1 MWSVPYDSIVRM
13 NANDPEVNRQTTNP
27 DELSRLL
34 EIELIQKR
42 AEWQRNTAR
51 NKSLRSASFV
61 FLFVVAMAAL
71 VGFYFIFMRA
81 NESKQHR
88 APEATDSA
96 TP

>member
-1 MWSVPYDSIVRM
+1 M

-42 AEWQRNTAR
+42 AEWQQASAR
-51 NKSLRSASFV
+51 HKNLRSVSFL
-61 FLFVVAMAAL
+61 FLFVVVMAAL
-71 VGFYFIFMRA
+71 VGFYFIFMRV
-81 NESKQHR
+81 NENRQHR
-88 APEATDSA
+88 PVNDPTESA

>member
-1 MWSVPYDSIVRM
+1 M
-13 NANDPEVNRQTTNP
+13 NTNDPEVNRQTTNP

-42 AEWQRNTAR
+42 AEWQRANAR
-51 NKSLRSASFV
+51 HKNLRSASFA
-61 FLFVVAMAAL
+61 FLFVVVMAAL

-81 NESKQHR
+81 SENRQHR
-88 APEATDSA
+88 PPVNPTESA